1 MRSIHFLLSSL
12 TDFIYLITFTEIS
25 NNCMLRGIYMQ
36 ANHILCPWTSLFCKI
51 KYFVPS
57 YALELCSTLEYIITL
72 HITAPNQLPFNSSKT
87 KNKRLKFEIRLI
99 EQDLSLNL
107 NTTISDLRKH
117 WYN

>member
-1 MRSIHFLLSSL
+1 
-12 TDFIYLITFTEIS
+12 
-25 NNCMLRGIYMQ
+25 MQ

-87 KNKRLKFEIRLI
+87 KNKRLKFEIILI